1 MNFRTVGELRG
12 GRGGHPSE
20 EVLAKRLKEPDV
32 VLTPAIDTSE
42 RQTPLL
48 RRAWV
53 RSKVMCPNSVNETRL
68 GERRH
73 ASKGDQ

>member
-12 GRGGHPSE
+12 GRGDHPSE
-20 EVLAKRLKEPDV
+20 EVRAKRLKEPDV

-48 RRAWV
+48 GRA
-53 RSKVMCPNSVNETRL
+53 SMPE
-68 GERRH
+68 G
-73 ASKGDQ
+73 